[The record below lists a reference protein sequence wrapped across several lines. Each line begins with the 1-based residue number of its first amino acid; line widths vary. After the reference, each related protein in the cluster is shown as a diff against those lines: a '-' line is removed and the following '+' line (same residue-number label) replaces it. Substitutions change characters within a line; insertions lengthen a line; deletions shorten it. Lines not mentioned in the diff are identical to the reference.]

1 MIDLSDP
8 GRTTELQ
15 RGDERAEGQAIE
27 SNKNFAP
34 LFRNQK
40 KNTTVNFVLLL
51 CNRQFCPVA
60 KQRSNLSCTGA

>member
-40 KNTTVNFVLLL
+40 KKHNG
-51 CNRQFCPVA
+51 QFCPVA
-60 KQRSNLSCTGA
+60 MQPSILSCC